1 MICTIAVT
9 AIPCDSGVTGVC
21 EVSFTAW
28 LWLERAEWRTGQVVR
43 FTERARQVSVLSG
56 WPDLTDD
63 ISRAPG
69 EYPHEGIALPGES
82 RYIIE
87 LLNLN

>member
-1 MICTIAVT
+1 
-9 AIPCDSGVTGVC
+9 
-21 EVSFTAW
+21 
-28 LWLERAEWRTGQVVR
+28 VVR
-43 FTERARQVSVLSG
+43 FIERARQVSVLSG

-69 EYPHEGIALPGES
+69 EYPQGIALPGES